1 MNQSVTIEELKKV
14 IALRDLPDEHLQWIL
29 SHSDYFEFEDGQLI
43 FKKDDPMDF
52 MWILL
57 EGKVN
62 FYMDINGRL
71 IYYFTFENNNL
82 TGGVGGLLPYSRMK
96 ASPGSSYAAGKVRA
110 IMLHKKHFPEL
121 EQLNPDFTQRLIGYM
136 TERARIFA
144 TTQLQHEKVSALGKL
159 AAGIAHELNNPA
171 AAINRISPELN
182 KIKPNFELTED
193 LQNIMCRPCGIVEM
207 VG

>member
-1 MNQSVTIEELKKV
+1 MNQSVTTDELKKV
-14 IALRDLPDEHLQWIL
+14 IALQDLPDEHLQWIL

-96 ASPGSSYAAGKVRA
+96 A
-110 IMLHKKHFPEL
+110 
-121 EQLNPDFTQRLIGYM
+121 
-136 TERARIFA
+136 
-144 TTQLQHEKVSALGKL
+144 
-159 AAGIAHELNNPA
+159 
-171 AAINRISPELN
+171 
-182 KIKPNFELTED
+182 
-193 LQNIMCRPCGIVEM
+193 
-207 VG
+207 